1 MSRPLVDAVRAG
13 DHLAVMTLVDDGA
26 DPDTPGADGLPL
38 LCEAVAAFDSPVAG
52 VLVEGGADPDRVLPD
67 GTTPLW
73 RAVDSG
79 SPALVTA
86 VLGREPRLR
95 LAEAARERLLALA
108 RNWHETG
115 VADELRRRTGASG
128 PVETVRVDDDADGFN
143 FTHQMSLAGQ
153 SVRDGHAGI
162 LTALEW
168 AFRILTPVDEII
180 ARAVA
185 QPDEDHATWWEVLQV
200 LLDRRSEETWSAVV
214 SHRHHPDPAH
224 RRFVAEYVRVR
235 GVVADDSPRARR
247 EGDFVSAW
255 AAEETDPAMLE
266 RVLRALDEYEHPGR
280 EAAALRYAAH
290 PDVVVRRVVPLL
302 LFPFEDALPMAPEA
316 RRTLCALLHDPDAEV
331 RLGACRVA
339 VRHADLLPEAV
350 QQLLRLAEDSDP
362 ELHTPAA
369 SHLASCPDRTPAV
382 ADALAA
388 LLERDDPPT
397 VREAGYGLAL
407 RDDART
413 AEAYHRIRSV
423 GAVHED
429 DHRWSAIWQW
439 AWDNGLIRP
448 VG

>member
-38 LCEAVAAFDSPVAG
+38 LCEAVAAFDSTVAG

-108 RNWHETG
+108 RNWHESG
-115 VADELRRRTGASG
+115 VAGELRRRTGTSG
-128 PVETVRVDDDADGFN
+128 PVERVRVDDDSDGFN
-143 FTHQMSLAGQ
+143 FAHQVSLSGL

-168 AFRILTPVDEII
+168 AFRILTPVEELI

-185 QPDEDHATWWEVLQV
+185 QPDEDHATWWEVLRV
-200 LLDRRSEETWSAVV
+200 LLDRKSEETWSALVA
-214 SHRHHPDPAH
+214 HRHHPDPAH

-235 GVVADDSPRARR
+235 GVVADDSPYARR

-280 EAAALRYAAH
+280 EAAALRYAGH
-290 PDVVVRRVVPLL
+290 PDVAVRRVVPPLL
-302 LFPFEDALPMAPEA
+302 LPFGDDPPLAPEA
-316 RRTLCALLHDPDAEV
+316 RRTLRALLRDPDAEV

-339 VRHADLLPEAV
+339 LRHAGLLPEAV
-350 QQLLRLAEDSDP
+350 QQLLRLAEDPDP
-362 ELHTPAA
+362 DLHTPAA

-388 LLERDDPPT
+388 LLDPDDPPT
-397 VREAGYGLAL
+397 LLEAGYGLAL
-407 RDDART
+407 RDDPRT
-413 AEAYHRIRSV
+413 AEAYHRIRSAH
-423 GAVHED
+423 AVPEY
-429 DHRWSAIWQW
+429 DHRWNAVWHW
-439 AWDNGLIRP
+439 AWDNGLIP
-448 VG
+448 TVG